1 MKLLKNI
8 LRNKNKNFVEIS
20 WPLLFSILNL
30 SDVRIWCQGDT
41 SWDQENSP
49 QAGHPR
55 AGPDSEENK
64 KCFRQ
69 IIKIFLYNILD
80 EL

>member
-55 AGPDSEENK
+55 AGPDSEEEEKMFSTNYK
-64 KCFRQ
+64 N
-69 IIKIFLYNILD
+69 FLI
-80 EL
+80 